1 MDVFKAN
8 VRIRSTAKA
17 LAILAF
23 HRREKYFVLEQYQSA
38 TFAKS
43 TVVTRSWSA
52 TFHRKS
58 EKKPGTSR
66 EKSCEKCYEEKSRKN
81 ENAGIKDRTGT
92 KLQRRFKIESVI

>member
-17 LAILAF
+17 LAILAS

-43 TVVTRSWSA
+43 TAA

-58 EKKPGTSR
+58 GKSR
-66 EKSCEKCYEEKSRKN
+66 EKVEKRVGKSVKKKNLEKN
-81 ENAGIKDRTGT
+81 ENAGKKTEREQNFRGDS
-92 KLQRRFKIESVI
+92 KLKV